1 MKVAFVTQPFDEV
14 LLPQKNSLGIWVSKI
29 AQKLSQSCE
38 VVVYTKSFQKNPFQ
52 KEIEYRQEVCY
63 KQVPLILDRGLIKI
77 LKSFEHFPKR
87 SNSKRPLFSSS
98 FYYLGYILQIA
109 IDLRKQQCDLVHV
122 LNFSQFVPIIRAFNP
137 NIKIVLNMRCEW
149 LTQLDYA
156 MTERRLCQVNLVL
169 SCSDYITKEISGRFP
184 QFASLC
190 KTVHNGVDIHR
201 FIGNNNHSAQEN
213 SAKKILF
220 VGRVSPEKGVHV
232 LLEAFQKVVEQYPE
246 TQLELVGSK
255 AAVNYEFVVGLSNDP
270 KVLDLASFYRDDWL
284 NHLSHMQEHSSVANQ
299 VSFTGSV
306 PHSQLV
312 NYYQNTDIFVFPS
325 VWNEPFGVPLIEA
338 MATGVPVIATQ
349 SGAFPEI
356 VEEGKTG
363 LLVER
368 GDASA
373 LADAILRLLQNE
385 DLRKSMGEAGRQRS
399 LENFSFDRVAND
411 LYYQYERICDRS
423 SVLAMPNAHVN

>member
-1 MKVAFVTQPFDEV
+1 M
-14 LLPQKNSLGIWVSKI
+14 S
-29 AQKLSQSCE
+29 
-38 VVVYTKSFQKNPFQ
+38 
-52 KEIEYRQEVCY
+52 
-63 KQVPLILDRGLIKI
+63 
-77 LKSFEHFPKR
+77 
-87 SNSKRPLFSSS
+87 
-98 FYYLGYILQIA
+98 
-109 IDLRKQQCDLVHV
+109 
-122 LNFSQFVPIIRAFNP
+122 
-137 NIKIVLNMRCEW
+137 
-149 LTQLDYA
+149 
-156 MTERRLCQVNLVL
+156 
-169 SCSDYITKEISGRFP
+169 
-184 QFASLC
+184 
-190 KTVHNGVDIHR
+190 
-201 FIGNNNHSAQEN
+201 
-213 SAKKILF
+213 
-220 VGRVSPEKGVHV
+220 RVSPEKGVHV

-399 LENFSFDRVAND
+399 LENFSFDRVANN